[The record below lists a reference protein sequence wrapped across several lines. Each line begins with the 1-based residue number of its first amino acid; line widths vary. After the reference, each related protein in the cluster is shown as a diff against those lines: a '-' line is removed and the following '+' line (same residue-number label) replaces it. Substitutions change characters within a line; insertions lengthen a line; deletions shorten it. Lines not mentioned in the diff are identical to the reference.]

1 MNKIYQLIKMYLSFS
16 ISNSVTQEEW
26 NKVYKKTL
34 YLADKLNLADWS
46 KFYYKGIKKE
56 VRTNKKRLSSKEF
69 KELEVK
75 EPTEQIYELIDIR
88 HQFPVRDI
96 DWIHAIDYFNTNPNA
111 LKRYYPLFRMKF
123 ELYSSAEDIAKALFL
138 NDEFYEFCMKL

>member
-75 EPTEQIYELIDIR
+75 EPTKYKDSLFHKVFGAEDKRSARWHLEL
-88 HQFPVRDI
+88 
-96 DWIHAIDYFNTNPNA
+96 YNA
-111 LKRYYPLFRMKF
+111 LSGKNHNENLHKKCKPL
-123 ELYSSAEDIAKALFL
+123 YD
-138 NDEFYEFCMKL
+138 Y